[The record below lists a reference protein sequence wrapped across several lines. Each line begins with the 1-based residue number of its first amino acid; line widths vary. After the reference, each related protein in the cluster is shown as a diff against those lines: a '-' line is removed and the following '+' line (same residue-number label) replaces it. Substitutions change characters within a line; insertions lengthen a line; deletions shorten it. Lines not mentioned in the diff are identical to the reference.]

1 MIESD
6 AGELPDDV
14 EYLARLDLTKM
25 NNAERG
31 QICEILTWQGY
42 YRDAFDIMCTYG
54 WESVRS
60 DS

>member
-1 MIESD
+1 
-6 AGELPDDV
+6 
-14 EYLARLDLTKM
+14 M

-60 DS
+60 ARLLKLCSGMI